1 MSRALI
7 SVGMTSLAL
16 GATSGWPV
24 SLLASTPGAARRLHI
39 AEPRRLLQVH
49 IDWIVMGV
57 VLIAVGVAAPDL
69 TGWVQVLLLI
79 GAVANPLLFLPLAFG
94 GSRLQQ
100 TWPFRAAAACS
111 FAALSVALVALAWA
125 AW

>member
-1 MSRALI
+1 
-7 SVGMTSLAL
+7 MTSLAL

-24 SLLASTPGAARRLHI
+24 SLLASTPGAARRLRI

-79 GAVANPLLFLPLAFG
+79 GAVGNPLLFLPLAFA
-94 GSRLQQ
+94 GSGLQQ